1 MKSLAELKLTAKSK
15 VQHIKFDFN
24 LSFSLSFIS
33 RTKDNKALSYLIAE
47 LYIPCNDKNH
57 TNLAYGLPVLS
68 FPVGLSMLVSSD
80 GSFVLQGVEC
90 VAEQQGRNIQDM
102 AHFIEV
108 NQDFSAGEIFHD
120 IAQDPLF
127 LDLLKKTI
135 FNQMPKYFI
144 DDCLSLF

>member
-15 VQHIKFDFN
+15 VEHIKFDFN
-24 LSFSLSFIS
+24 LSFSLGFIN

-57 TNLAYGLPVLS
+57 TNLAYSLPVLS
-68 FPVGLSMLVSSD
+68 FPVGLNMLVSSD
-80 GSFVLQGVEC
+80 GSFVLQDIEC

-102 AHFIEV
+102 VHFIEV
-108 NQDFSAGEIFHD
+108 GEDFSAGEIFQG

-127 LDLLKKTI
+127 LELLKETI

-144 DDCLSLF
+144 DDCLSLI